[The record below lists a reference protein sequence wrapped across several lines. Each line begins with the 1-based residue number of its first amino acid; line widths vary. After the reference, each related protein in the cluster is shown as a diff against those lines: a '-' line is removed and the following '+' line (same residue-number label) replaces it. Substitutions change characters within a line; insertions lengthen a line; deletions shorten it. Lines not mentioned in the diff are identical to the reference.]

1 MLKKREWKERNETDK
16 WPDLLG
22 AVSNTW
28 FTRQHSTSLA
38 SPLKINFI
46 SKRLRFFIIRKKNF
60 VEDING
66 YILIVSI
73 VELTRFLH
81 QIQRV
86 RIRRSQCLIIRQRCI
101 VRSKVNID
109 VNSIVDCLFMVICLT
124 VVKYTCLF
132 FSQQFTVLFVN
143 SIPVLNAFH
152 DAVIYRLLA
161 LLLLKNLRVKQ
172 LIINN

>member
-132 FSQQFTVLFVN
+132 FLNNLLFCSLIQFQFWMHSMTQL
-143 SIPVLNAFH
+143 SI
-152 DAVIYRLLA
+152 DYYRCYCW
-161 LLLLKNLRVKQ
+161 RICVS
-172 LIINN
+172 NN